1 MWNAIFI
8 ENTVPNGRDECC
20 KPLIYEVS
28 IHMMRVSKIWS
39 FCLSLIILWIM
50 LSDKR
55 YSLDISYLSI
65 IRVGYN
71 LFYKNQYSY
80 FAGTTFIFHIWT
92 VHFTVLPPVF
102 FFKHFDYMRFRIH
115 TLHNTFGVA
124 LVLCKWFS
132 IRAALNFSIVI
143 PESKTRCSFKKTNNK
158 NNKNQVCSL
167 VHFGRNKINS
177 ENSDPINTSKT
188 NKMPLIN
195 CLLHDQ
201 EHFKRENN
209 KDLQTL
215 FLFRYAIQKYIKKF
229 FYLYIYK

>member
-1 MWNAIFI
+1 MRSLSK
-8 ENTVPNGRDECC
+8 NTVPNGRDECC

-55 YSLDISYLSI
+55 YSLDIPYLTI
-65 IRVGYN
+65 IWVGHN

-102 FFKHFDYMRFRIH
+102 FFFFKHFDYMRFRLH

-143 PESKTRCSFKKTNNK
+143 PESQSQRQDALLKNK
-158 NNKNQVCSL
+158 QQEQQKS
-167 VHFGRNKINS
+167 G
-177 ENSDPINTSKT
+177 
-188 NKMPLIN
+188 M
-195 CLLHDQ
+195 LLGA
-201 EHFKRENN
+201 FW
-209 KDLQTL
+209 
-215 FLFRYAIQKYIKKF
+215 
-229 FYLYIYK
+229 